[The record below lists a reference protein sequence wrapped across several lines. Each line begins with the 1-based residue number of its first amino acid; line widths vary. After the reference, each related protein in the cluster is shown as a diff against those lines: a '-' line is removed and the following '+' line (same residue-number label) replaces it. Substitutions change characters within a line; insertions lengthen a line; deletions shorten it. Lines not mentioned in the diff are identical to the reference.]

1 MMRSGVL
8 LALAAAA
15 ALAAQPRP
23 SASVVIVSPQA
34 GGLVAGP
41 TILRA
46 EVRPPGAGGEGTR
59 VVFYVDGREVCA
71 ASAPPFECEWTAGR
85 DVVAHVIRA
94 VAVLGTGER
103 VAHTVRTRGLGYVDK
118 VSVDALQITVV
129 VTDRDG
135 RFVQGL
141 PQAAFRVLEDGKPQR
156 MSTFQSG
163 DVPLELVAALDVSQ
177 SMTPAMSDLKQAART
192 FLGALGPNE
201 QVTLLAF
208 NDNVFTLAR
217 KATAPAAKARAVDR
231 LAPWGGTAL
240 YDVIIRGMD
249 MLGRQVGRRALVVFS
264 DGEDQSSRATEAA
277 AIERVEAS
285 DATVYTVGLGKANDQ
300 PALRALLQRI
310 ATVSGGRGLIAES
323 APELERAF
331 GEIVGDLSHQYLLG
345 YQPANQQRD
354 GKWRKIEV
362 QVTGGHQVR
371 HRLGYRIMPERSP

>member
-1 MMRSGVL
+1 MSRWGL
-8 LALAAAA
+8 AFALAATAV
-15 ALAAQPRP
+15 AQQGPA
-23 SASVVIVSPQA
+23 ASVAIVSPQP

-41 TILRA
+41 TMLRA
-46 EVRPPGAGGEGTR
+46 EVRPPSAGGEGTR
-59 VVFYVDGREVCA
+59 VVFYVDGREVCTA
-71 ASAPPFECEWTAGR
+71 TAPPFECEWAAPR

-103 VAHTVRTRGLGYVDK
+103 AVHTVRTRGLGYVDK
-118 VSVDALQITVV
+118 VSVDALQITIV
-129 VTDRDG
+129 VTDPGG

-141 PQAAFRVLEDGKPQR
+141 PRDAFRIFEDGTPQR
-156 MSTFQSG
+156 ISTFQSG

-177 SMTPAMSDLKQAART
+177 SMAPAMSDLKQAART
-192 FLGALGPNE
+192 FLGALGPDE

-217 KATAPAAKARAVDR
+217 KATAPAMKAQAVNR

-285 DATVYTVGLGKANDQ
+285 DATVYTVGLGKANDD
-300 PALRALLQRI
+300 PALRALLTRI
-310 ATVSGGRGLIAES
+310 GTVSGGRALIAES
-323 APELERAF
+323 AEELERAF
-331 GEIVGDLSHQYLLG
+331 GDIVSDLSHQYLVG
-345 YQPANQQRD
+345 YQPVNQQRD
-354 GKWRKIEV
+354 GKWREIKV
-362 QVTGGHQVR
+362 QVAGGYQVR
-371 HRLGYRIMPERSP
+371 HRLGYRMMPER